1 MLKPRLVILAGA
13 NGCGKTTLKK
23 TILAHQWTEGCEFIN
38 PDDIA
43 KEVYGG
49 YNEAAFLKA
58 QKYSTD
64 LTYQYLAQGKSMVL
78 ETAFSS
84 ERKLHLVEAAK
95 LSGFFIRLYFIGTD
109 SPIINSGRVCRR
121 MLEGGHEVYI
131 RDIIKRHTGAERM
144 CISASTFVDR
154 LYVFDNSID
163 DKNPTELFRVRDQYL
178 GKVNKEVL
186 DHNWSTELLRN
197 IVDVLSKYQEKL

>member
-1 MLKPRLVILAGA
+1 
-13 NGCGKTTLKK
+13 
-23 TILAHQWTEGCEFIN
+23 
-38 PDDIA
+38 
-43 KEVYGG
+43 
-49 YNEAAFLKA
+49 
-58 QKYSTD
+58 
-64 LTYQYLAQGKSMVL
+64 
-78 ETAFSS
+78 
-84 ERKLHLVEAAK
+84 
-95 LSGFFIRLYFIGTD
+95 
-109 SPIINSGRVCRR
+109 

-144 CISASTFVDR
+144 CISASTLVDR

-186 DHNWSTELLRN
+186 DHNWSTVLLKN